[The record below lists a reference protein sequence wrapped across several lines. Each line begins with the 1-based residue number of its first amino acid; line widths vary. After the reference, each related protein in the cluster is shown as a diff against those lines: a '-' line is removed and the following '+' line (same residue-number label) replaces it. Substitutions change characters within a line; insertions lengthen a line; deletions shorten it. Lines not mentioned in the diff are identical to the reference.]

1 MQGVLRLAFSLFVLS
16 IKELDRLLD
25 RQLTSVAIY
34 HFRPLKLGVC
44 VWCSDSM
51 STHVDCTILSLSGT
65 LCPLLISL
73 NPSLYFA
80 WSRIPWLYIS
90 LLAAENPAPV
100 EWCVD
105 CRISISRHAAVN
117 TACIIAW
124 YLQLLSSTPS
134 ENHSQ
139 WPWIRR

>member
-73 NPSLYFA
+73 IPPSTSHGQESLGYIFLFLLLKILPRLSGVWTA
-80 WSRIPWLYIS
+80 ESRFPDM
-90 LLAAENPAPV
+90 P
-100 EWCVD
+100 
-105 CRISISRHAAVN
+105 R
-117 TACIIAW
+117 
-124 YLQLLSSTPS
+124 
-134 ENHSQ
+134 
-139 WPWIRR
+139 